1 MKTENNIKFELH
13 AIVVRDLK
21 ASLIINE
28 AFLEKYE
35 IIVDIPNNN
44 CYYIILPDE
53 KTIPFADLP
62 GNPKM
67 LHYLELKLI
76 VIFPGET
83 ITIPTPKNFRDD
95 MEVAIESRIESVI
108 SYEPMIVENSG
119 ELKITESGQRIVQLR
134 SVYVIYHL
142 R

>member
-53 KTIPFADLP
+53 KTIPFTDLP